1 MPSWIIALLLSLG
14 VTAWAY
20 NKLAKLNGNASPQ
33 SNLMIAGAGGVIVF
47 IVMITLLKVV
57 LHW

>member
-14 VTAWAY
+14 VTTWAY
-20 NKLAKLNGNASPQ
+20 NKLAKLNGNAEPK
-33 SNLMIAGAGGVIVF
+33 SNLLIAAAGGLMVF
-47 IVMITLLKVV
+47 IVMMTLLKVV